1 MRRSEYAPRT
11 AAGPNA
17 ILPNLQM
24 LSLEEPTAVPP
35 GGMTLEKRREIAN
48 KRRGKRSV
56 DEQGEKEAQAA
67 QKLILK
73 YRARVRDIISRPR
86 LAESGFKKIP
96 KNWFKLTGR
105 EEEDPIYHEVLQ
117 ENKGQGEEGA
127 TYCFKVEFERTRPNG
142 TKKTQSKCI
151 WHDAK
156 LLAYWVGKQVRNGQD
171 PTEPATRNPIPIKDL
186 KILSD
191 AFPDYFPPGFDAT
204 NRAPLLC
211 GSRARIQNWTR
222 KQKRYSWGCQ
232 RRFGATKR
240 SFEDGWTRASQ
251 ARLN

>member
-1 MRRSEYAPRT
+1 M
-11 AAGPNA
+11 
-17 ILPNLQM
+17 
-24 LSLEEPTAVPP
+24 
-35 GGMTLEKRREIAN
+35 
-48 KRRGKRSV
+48 
-56 DEQGEKEAQAA
+56 
-67 QKLILK
+67 
-73 YRARVRDIISRPR
+73 
-86 LAESGFKKIP
+86 
-96 KNWFKLTGR
+96 
-105 EEEDPIYHEVLQ
+105 LQ

-204 NRAPLLC
+204 NRAPAPVWFSGANSELDTETEALLM
-211 GSRARIQNWTR
+211 GLSATLWSDEAEFRRWLDAGESGAFELSESAESDFGGRPLIR
-222 KQKRYSWGCQ
+222 KHHAGVATPPTVRPCL
-232 RRFGATKR
+232 RRK
-240 SFEDGWTRASQ
+240 
-251 ARLN
+251 